1 MSFRNRR
8 FPCSL
13 STPNINETSSK
24 VDIPAWLHR
33 DGPPWSVWKGQEVG
47 MEGRTAVPWGQ
58 NRSGDSLRWAPT
70 LQRATSVPDV
80 LGGETKAGFS
90 SITITSRKVSNT
102 HIYQSHETLH
112 PHAQPHQVSTA
123 RLLTKSPAL
132 SSESTKSSKSALEIQ
147 RASILK
153 VTEDRQGSSIF
164 DRVLMRGA
172 GRKRAGLPEYRYSY
186 TEGHKSQDAGQ
197 SSRSLPPLHSFR
209 SCLHLEVPP
218 VSSSSVL
225 FLNKSLS
232 ISLGQAED
240 GSSRVH
246 RSTLSLSVGRTPHHR
261 SPKTNPQTDCR
272 ISRVKQE
279 CTWKLDNQRADSGHS
294 GGHALQRWGCE
305 ILRVTCSDGANR
317 QSTDSDTQRS
327 TPRLLSFREP
337 GLSYTGASWQ
347 NGNADEKC
355 YPPFSNF
362 RHKHP
367 TCNVN
372 PGDFRTKG
380 RQPLSEEREERK
392 ERLGGSGK
400 TPHVNNHPNAHT
412 KSARCSC
419 PMADISAL
427 ASRTLSLR
435 EALEQFRPDF
445 ISRSQGRVRRLEQR
459 ARRRRALQDPN
470 PDLVQGLWGDRA
482 RHRGDNYTKP
492 DPLSDNLFRPRERS
506 ISDHE
511 MHLRSRRIYNKL
523 PEVTKK
529 KEEEKRRV
537 VSQTNRLRAE
547 LFKKRLL
554 DQLLQR

>member
-1 MSFRNRR
+1 
-8 FPCSL
+8 
-13 STPNINETSSK
+13 
-24 VDIPAWLHR
+24 
-33 DGPPWSVWKGQEVG
+33 

-372 PGDFRTKG
+372 PGRNLISTHPVANLKY
-380 RQPLSEEREERK
+380 PLYANSAVFLSIASISIHACIK
-392 ERLGGSGK
+392 SHFQVLTG
-400 TPHVNNHPNAHT
+400 
-412 KSARCSC
+412 SAR
-419 PMADISAL
+419 
-427 ASRTLSLR
+427 
-435 EALEQFRPDF
+435 
-445 ISRSQGRVRRLEQR
+445 
-459 ARRRRALQDPN
+459 
-470 PDLVQGLWGDRA
+470 
-482 RHRGDNYTKP
+482 RHRGSLRRCKVSFLTPASHPLIYTLYIVNRKAFP
-492 DPLSDNLFRPRERS
+492 PTLQRCVSKCRRITDLQQRHALIIALTPCLCEKKVTHPSFFSFRLPQPLPPSPPPLS
-506 ISDHE
+506 
-511 MHLRSRRIYNKL
+511 HLHPSHALSVYHIHWFGQ
-523 PEVTKK
+523 
-529 KEEEKRRV
+529 
-537 VSQTNRLRAE
+537 S
-547 LFKKRLL
+547 
-554 DQLLQR
+554 